1 MARLFTGPRGAPLRH
16 QPLLA
21 NNVPSSSGSWT
32 RQMTTPE
39 MTYSPVPGS
48 WPWAESWSCQLAF
61 LARKRMSVGECPARR
76 GRGPRHPSVLT
87 SPSPTVPPDHYRR
100 GWSIAR
106 KRRTG
111 ARVRP
116 KTSPNVPMNSV
127 TYLRMCDPLL
137 REQLWPIPARVGEIR
152 MPAPAAWRAVAE
164 VAGSRCIPVTG
175 RRSGQN

>member
-48 WPWAESWSCQLAF
+48 WPRAESLSCQLAF

-76 GRGPRHPSVLT
+76 GRGPTPSVSIDLT
-87 SPSPTVPPDHYRR
+87 QPDGPSRPLQ
-100 GWSIAR
+100 AR
-106 KRRTG
+106 TEH
-111 ARVRP
+111 RP
-116 KTSPNVPMNSV
+116 ET
-127 TYLRMCDPLL
+127 T
-137 REQLWPIPARVGEIR
+137 E
-152 MPAPAAWRAVAE
+152 
-164 VAGSRCIPVTG
+164 RCSCQT
-175 RRSGQN
+175 